1 MNWIVFFQLRTGCLA
16 YFLPVLWI
24 GYFDNFP
31 TVLIRTGYLGM
42 YQASWH
48 LFAKWIK
55 HNFCS
60 MLLKPNKFIFKSP
73 LLWKTDEAVTEM
85 TPSKIFRHH
94 RLAQKMACR
103 CTSLNLVCSIL
114 HCYVAWISC
123 EDHSYI
129 TSGDVEER
137 VWRCWWSSTQSD
149 TMALTC
155 KIDDE
160 ARE

>member
-73 LLWKTDEAVTEM
+73 LLWK
-85 TPSKIFRHH
+85 
-94 RLAQKMACR
+94 
-103 CTSLNLVCSIL
+103 N
-114 HCYVAWISC
+114 
-123 EDHSYI
+123 
-129 TSGDVEER
+129 
-137 VWRCWWSSTQSD
+137 WWSSDWNDSFKNISSSSPGTKNGLQMYKSKFGLFNTALLRSLNILWRSFIYYVRRRRGEGVEMLMLKYTIGHNGSD
-149 TMALTC
+149 M
-155 KIDDE
+155 
-160 ARE
+160 